1 MPGWSPLDA
10 GRAVIDTPIVSRS
23 ARSLARDMASGALS
37 AREVMDEHLARIA
50 EVNPLLNAIVSLD
63 EERARAGAAEADA
76 RREGGE
82 PLGPLHGLP
91 IAIKDL
97 MDTAGIRTTSGSRIY
112 ADHVPTRDALIVQ
125 RITAA
130 GAIVIGKTNTPEFG
144 AGSHTF
150 NEVFGATRNPYDL
163 ARSAGGSSG
172 GAGAALA
179 AELLPIADGSDL
191 GGSIRNP
198 ASFNNVV
205 GLRPSP
211 GRVASARPGDA
222 WDPASVLGP
231 MARSVDD
238 VALMLSV
245 IAGPEPRAPLGIDE
259 DGAAFASLRPLSIAD
274 MPIAFSRT
282 ADGLPVEDDVLDV
295 MEQFRSRLV
304 ALGARVTDVEPDL
317 AGADEVFE
325 TYRALEFLTA
335 HGGDARRHPDLVKA
349 TVHQEMAWAAEI
361 TGADVARAG
370 ELRTR
375 LFRRMQG
382 LFGEFELLVL
392 PTSQLAPFPVE
403 WDWPREVAGVPMERY
418 YTWQRSCSRITAT
431 AMPALSLPAGL
442 TRGGLPVG
450 AQLVARYRA
459 DGALLRAA
467 AAIEAASEVD
477 RRRPIREGHGTRGGI
492 YVSETSA

>member
-1 MPGWSPLDA
+1 MAQERPVS
-10 GRAVIDTPIVSRS
+10 DTPIVSRT
-23 ARSLARDMASGALS
+23 ARSLTRDMATGALS
-37 AREVMDEHLARIA
+37 AREVMDEHLVRIA
-50 EVNPLLNAIVSLD
+50 EVNPLINAIVSLD

-76 RREGGE
+76 RREAGE
-82 PLGPLHGLP
+82 PLGALHGLP

-112 ADHVPTRDALIVQ
+112 ADHVPSRDALIVQ
-125 RITAA
+125 RLKAA

-163 ARSAGGSSG
+163 GRSAGGSSG

-198 ASFNNVV
+198 AAFNNVV

-238 VALMLSV
+238 VALLLSV
-245 IAGPEPRAPLGIDE
+245 IAGPEPRAPLGIDQ
-259 DGAAFASLRPLSIAD
+259 DGAAFASLQAGSIAG

-282 ADGLPVEDDVLDV
+282 GDGLPVEDEVLEV
-295 MEQFRSRLV
+295 MDRFRARLV

-317 AGADEVFE
+317 SGADEVFE

-335 HGGDARRHPDLVKA
+335 HGGDARRHPELVKA

-375 LFRRMQG
+375 LFRRMQA

-392 PTSQLAPFPVE
+392 PTAQLAPFPVDWE
-403 WDWPREVAGVPMERY
+403 WPHEVAGTPMERY
-418 YTWQRSCSRITAT
+418 YTWQRSCIRITST
-431 AMPALSLPAGL
+431 AMPALSLPAGF
-442 TRGGLPVG
+442 TRNGLPVG

-459 DGALLRAA
+459 EGALLRAA
-467 AAIEAASEVD
+467 ASIEAASDVG
-477 RRRPIREGHGTRGGI
+477 RRRPVLGRSGAGG
-492 YVSETSA
+492 